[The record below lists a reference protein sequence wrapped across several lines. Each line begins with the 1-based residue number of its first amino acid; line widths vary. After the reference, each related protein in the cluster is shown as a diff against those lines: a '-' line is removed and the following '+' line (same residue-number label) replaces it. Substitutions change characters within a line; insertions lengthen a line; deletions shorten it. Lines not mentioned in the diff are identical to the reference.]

1 MQAMLKIFSLFFSL
15 LLTTGLSAQAS
26 FSGEATYKTATTS
39 PIKFDESKLS
49 PDQIK
54 MIKQRMS
61 KALQKEFTLQF
72 NRNESLYQEN
82 VALEKD
88 GAGGGMRFMSMITGS
103 GGTYFKNLAEQRY
116 VDQTEFFGKKF
127 LIKDSLE
134 NFDWKLG
141 KETKSIGN
149 YICNKA
155 TTQRI
160 VTVSKVES
168 SGEEV
173 KDTTIND
180 TIEITAWYTMQIP
193 VSHGPAQYGGLPGLI
208 LELNDGATSMLCTKV
223 SLKAGE
229 ALSLAEPDDGEEVSQ
244 EEYNEITTE
253 KMEEMRT
260 MYGGRRGGGRG
271 GNGSFEIR
279 IGR

>member
-1 MQAMLKIFSLFFSL
+1 MLKIFSLFFSL

-26 FSGEATYKTATTS
+26 FSGEAIYKTATTS

-49 PDQIK
+49 PDQLK

-173 KDTTIND
+173 RDTTIND

-229 ALSLAEPDDGEEVSQ
+229 ALSLEEPDDGEEVSQ

>member
-1 MQAMLKIFSLFFSL
+1 MQAMLKVFSLFFSL
-15 LLTTGLSAQAS
+15 LLTTSLSAQAS

-49 PDQIK
+49 PDQLK

-229 ALSLAEPDDGEEVSQ
+229 ALSLEEPDDGEEVSQ

>member
-1 MQAMLKIFSLFFSL
+1 MLKIFSLFFSL